1 MNPTP
6 KTETPG
12 PQSAEA
18 ADAREPEAV
27 GTGAEAVTEPA
38 DKDAHDDL
46 AGDDLDDGDDDEL
59 TAEPAPRVP
68 SGLGT
73 AVAAIVAAA
82 LGIVALTGTWTGR
95 VVAERETLVGQ
106 LHTSQS
112 ATPAQQISELYG
124 DAWHSTALIN
134 GIVALIA
141 VIIAVVVLVLPQRG
155 SWVRPVAVAAI
166 VLGAIGVLVSLG
178 MYFDLFASLPS
189 APATPAAT
197 PSAPA
202 G

>member
-18 ADAREPEAV
+18 AEKREPEVV

-38 DKDAHDDL
+38 ADQEAHGDPAD
-46 AGDDLDDGDDDEL
+46 DDLDDGDDEL
-59 TAEPAPRVP
+59 TAEHTGRVS
-68 SGLGT
+68 SGLGA

-106 LHTSQS
+106 LHTAQD
-112 ATPAQQISELYG
+112 ATPAKQISELYG
-124 DAWHSTALIN
+124 DAWHSTALVN

-155 SWVRPVAVAAI
+155 TWVRPLAIAAI
-166 VLGAIGVLVSLG
+166 VLGAIGVLVSVG
-178 MYFDLFASLPS
+178 MYFDLFSSLPS
-189 APATPAAT
+189 APATPAT
-197 PSAPA
+197 PTAPPA